1 MEWVEI
7 AVHSLVMLS
16 FPPINLAI
24 LSFPF
29 MFRCDPCFLK
39 SLLVAW
45 VVINL
50 DVSLLNNILELA
62 VIFLDYVINV
72 R

>member
-1 MEWVEI
+1 
-7 AVHSLVMLS
+7 
-16 FPPINLAI
+16 
-24 LSFPF
+24 